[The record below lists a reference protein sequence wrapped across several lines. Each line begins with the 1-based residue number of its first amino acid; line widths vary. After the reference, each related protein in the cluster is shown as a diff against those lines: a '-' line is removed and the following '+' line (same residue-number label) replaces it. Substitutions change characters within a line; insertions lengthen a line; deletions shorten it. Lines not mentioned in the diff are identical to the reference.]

1 MTPLR
6 PRYLPA
12 LAAAYA
18 ATFALACLTQPPDRL
33 ILGAALL
40 LPLLWISHA
49 DLTRQE
55 IPDSATAI
63 IALSGAVFQWHLHGP
78 TLPLFI
84 TLGTAVALTAA
95 LWWAGGWYVRRNGDE
110 ALGIGDAKLIGAGTL
125 CLGVGQVWA
134 MIFVAAT
141 GGIVAALLSRRRTG
155 AQGKGVPAQGAQRGL
170 AFGPFLAYAI
180 FIFVNFPLPGP
191 SAP

>member
-6 PRYLPA
+6 PRFLPA

-18 ATFALACLTQPPDRL
+18 VTFAVACLTQPPDRL
-33 ILGAALL
+33 LLAALIA
-40 LPLLWISHA
+40 LPLIWISHV

-55 IPDSATAI
+55 IPDLATAI
-63 IALSGAVFQWHLHGP
+63 IALSGAVFQWHLHGL
-78 TLPLFI
+78 TLPFLVTFVVAAS
-84 TLGTAVALTAA
+84 LTAV
-95 LWWAGGWYVRRNGDE
+95 LWWAGGWYFRRRGDE

-125 CLGVGQVWA
+125 CLGAGQVWA

-141 GGIVAALLSRRRTG
+141 GGIVAALLARRRGGTRQDR
-155 AQGKGVPAQGAQRGL
+155 ANRSL

-191 SAP
+191 TAP

>member
-6 PRYLPA
+6 PRFLPA

-33 ILGAALL
+33 LLAAVIA
-40 LPLLWISHA
+40 LPLIWISHI
-49 DLTRQE
+49 DLMRQE
-55 IPDSATAI
+55 IPDLATAI
-63 IALSGAVFQWHLHGP
+63 IALSGAVFQWHLHGLTMP
-78 TLPLFI
+78 FMVTLATAAFL
-84 TLGTAVALTAA
+84 TAV
-95 LWWAGGWYVRRNGDE
+95 LWWAGGWYFLRRGDE

-125 CLGVGQVWA
+125 CLGAGQVWA

-141 GGIVAALLSRRRTG
+141 GGIVAALLARWRG
-155 AQGKGVPAQGAQRGL
+155 AARHDTAQRSL

-191 SAP
+191 AAP